1 MASSAPQSTHALDS
15 QAEVDLIVEQG
26 RCPDLYNIQL
36 DDAIEVG
43 PFEGSG
49 LDMRTAGVLAAFR
62 CVRLC
67 IALVLI

>member
-1 MASSAPQSTHALDS
+1 M
-15 QAEVDLIVEQG
+15 DLIVEQG